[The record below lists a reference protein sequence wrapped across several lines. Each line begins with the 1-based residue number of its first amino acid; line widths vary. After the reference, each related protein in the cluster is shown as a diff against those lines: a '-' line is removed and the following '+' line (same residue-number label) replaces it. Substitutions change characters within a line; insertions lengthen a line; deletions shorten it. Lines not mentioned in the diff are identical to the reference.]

1 MKAIWYEQTG
11 PATQVLTYGD
21 MDIPTPRAGEIL
33 VRLYASGVNP
43 SDVKARAG
51 ARAGGAGLAWPR
63 IVPHSDGAGQIE
75 AVGPEVSPQRIGQR
89 VWVWNAQWQ
98 RPLGTAAQY
107 VTIPQDQAVWLP
119 DAASYAIGA
128 CLGIPAT
135 TAHRCIYADGP
146 VEGQTILVTG
156 GAGTV
161 ARYAIQMAKLGGATV
176 ITTVSGP
183 EKSWTAQA
191 AGADHVLNYRDQDVT
206 EAVLELT
213 SGQGVDRI
221 VEVEFGANLS
231 VTPSVLRTG
240 GIIAAY
246 GSAGQ
251 QTPTFP
257 FYPLLFKSATLHLVL
272 VYLLPPH
279 ARSQAIADITQW
291 LNNDCLSP
299 AIAAT
304 IPLAQTADAHTLVES
319 AAKLGTVVVTTD

>member
-11 PATQVLTYGD
+11 PATHVLTYGE
-21 MDIPTPRAGEIL
+21 MDIPTPGPGEVL

-51 ARAGGAGLAWPR
+51 TRAGAAGLAWPR
-63 IVPHSDGAGQIE
+63 IIPHSDGAGQIE
-75 AVGPEVSPQRIGQR
+75 AVGPDVSRQRIGQR

-98 RPLGTAAQY
+98 RPMGTAAQY
-107 VTIPQDQAVWLP
+107 IAIPQDQAVWLP
-119 DAASYAIGA
+119 DTTSYAIGA

-146 VEGQTILVTG
+146 VEGQTILITG

-161 ARYAIQMAKLGGATV
+161 GRYAIQMAKLGGATV

-183 EKSWTAQA
+183 EKSWAAQA
-191 AGADHVLNYRDQDVT
+191 AGADYVLNYRDQNVT

-213 SGQGVDRI
+213 SGLGVDRI

-231 VTPSVLRTG
+231 ITPNILRPG

-246 GSAGQ
+246 GSAAE

-257 FYPLLFKSATLHLVL
+257 FYPLLFKNATLHLVL
-272 VYLLPPH
+272 VYLLSSH
-279 ARSQAIADITQW
+279 ARSQAVADITHW
-291 LNNDCLSP
+291 LNKDCLSP
-299 AIAAT
+299 AVAAA
-304 IPLAQTADAHTLVES
+304 IPLPQTADAHTLVES